1 MIIEL
6 APEIETRLNSW
17 SITTNEPPEKF
28 VKQKLEEALEDWEDY
43 TDALKIC
50 ELVNAGKM
58 KTHSLEEVERLSNEM
73 DEYIKNSPAVKL
85 GSSSKKLFLIPNL
98 SPRPPA
104 RKHLRC

>member
-1 MIIEL
+1 MLIEL

-28 VKQKLEEALEDWEDY
+28 IKQKLEEALEDWEDY

-73 DEYIKNSPAVKL
+73 DEYIKKL
-85 GSSSKKLFLIPNL
+85 PSRKTGENFKIIPY
-98 SPRPPA
+98 SESFTA
-104 RKHLRC
+104 TTGA